1 MSKPELSEQKQRLVV
16 LQTCI
21 DSSWSGIKWLLNDL
35 SLNHGDELVLLGVL
49 HHINPHAPSLKAAA
63 RFLGY
68 KGKED
73 PSKVLGSTR
82 KITEAELRRKRDE
95 YRKNDGIV
103 QLQRLYELEKK
114 VKVSVEVEAGP
125 SRKVAAI
132 RAIKKLGATWVIL
145 DREMKKEK
153 QYFMDRLSCGISC
166 MKSNNTVV
174 HLRGPINDHVSYDEM
189 IPCYSWEELSP
200 SPQSKSAYCGF
211 GLDTN
216 RKFIHLLNL
225 AAESAPFLPSKEIAH
240 FCHQKIASTSSFM
253 ETKQDSL
260 GASDRDVSPF
270 GGRNKSPKPAENEP
284 QKISNLGG
292 EGIENSQMEEEFE
305 NSVCSFCKNRRPKIG
320 LQRDFTYAELYEA
333 TDAFSPENYLSEGG
347 FGFVFQGILKEGLKI
362 AVKQHKAA
370 SLQGEKEF
378 KSEVHVLSQARHQNL
393 VMLLG
398 SCSEESHRLLVYEYV
413 CNGSLEKCL
422 SNSDE
427 SSPTLDWEQRI
438 KVAVGAAKGLEYL
451 HAHNI
456 VHRDMRPGNILI
468 THDHEALLG
477 DFGLAKAQQGDTL
490 QSSDSGVVGT
500 LGYVAP
506 EYAESGKMSTKTDV
520 YSFGMVLLQLITGLK
535 TTDAIPEGKSLVGW
549 AKPLLE
555 TKNYPDLIDKRIV
568 DSHDVHQLFWM
579 VRVAEDCLRR
589 DPNKRCTM
597 ELVVHNLNCIREGN
611 TNFIRDF

>member
-1 MSKPELSEQKQRLVV
+1 
-16 LQTCI
+16 
-21 DSSWSGIKWLLNDL
+21 
-35 SLNHGDELVLLGVL
+35 
-49 HHINPHAPSLKAAA
+49 
-63 RFLGY
+63 
-68 KGKED
+68 
-73 PSKVLGSTR
+73 
-82 KITEAELRRKRDE
+82 
-95 YRKNDGIV
+95 
-103 QLQRLYELEKK
+103 
-114 VKVSVEVEAGP
+114 
-125 SRKVAAI
+125 
-132 RAIKKLGATWVIL
+132 
-145 DREMKKEK
+145 MKKDK
-153 QYFMDRLSCGISC
+153 QYFMDRLSCGISR
-166 MKSNNTVV
+166 MKSNKTVLQ
-174 HLRGPINDHVSYDEM
+174 LRGPINDHVSYDEM
-189 IPCYSWEELSP
+189 IPSYSWEDGPSP
-200 SPQSKSAYCGF
+200 SPQ
-211 GLDTN
+211 TT
-216 RKFIHLLNL
+216 
-225 AAESAPFLPSKEIAH
+225 
-240 FCHQKIASTSSFM
+240 STSSFM
-253 ETKQDSL
+253 ETKQDSQIPL
-260 GASDRDVSPF
+260 PVATSDHQEYSS
-270 GGRNKSPKPAENEP
+270 KSPNPAD
-284 QKISNLGG
+284 QKIPSLGEIFHLG
-292 EGIENSQMEEEFE
+292 RFEIISEEFE
-305 NSVCSFCKNRRPKIG
+305 NSICSLCNNRRPKIG

-378 KSEVHVLSQARHQNL
+378 KSEVHVLKQARHQNL

-422 SNSDE
+422 SNSDQI
-427 SSPTLDWEQRI
+427 SSPTLNWEQRI

-456 VHRDMRPGNILI
+456 VHRDMRPSNILI

-477 DFGLAKAQQGDTL
+477 DFGLAKAQQGDTY

-568 DSHDVHQLFWM
+568 ESHDVHQLFWM
-579 VRVAEDCLRR
+579 VRVAEDCLKR